1 MTETN
6 ITETKADDNVSIC
19 NDCSNME
26 LVEKAFDC
34 VENAYSLLSK
44 VNDFGKSTVYDDRYE
59 KSNALSQLSEVS
71 NVCSKIMNGT
81 NNQ

>member
-1 MTETN
+1 MTKTKV
-6 ITETKADDNVSIC
+6 TETKADDKVNIC

-34 VENAYSLLSK
+34 VENAYLLLSQ
-44 VNDFGKSTVYDDRYE
+44 VNDFGKSTLYDDRYE
-59 KSNALSQLSEVS
+59 KSHALTQLSEVS
-71 NVCSKIMNGT
+71 NVCSKVLNGT